1 MQGAQIIVLATP
13 VFLLL
18 IAIEWLVG
26 LARGRNT
33 YRLAD
38 ALNSIGLGIISQL
51 AGVFTRLATIGLYSL
66 AFEHFALWR
75 LPADAW
81 WVWLVAL
88 LGYDLAYYWLHRAG
102 HRIALFWAAHV
113 VHHQSEDY
121 NLAVALRQSV
131 TTTASS
137 FPFFAVLAVLGVP
150 TLPFAVLNSLTTLYQ
165 FWIHTELVPK
175 LGVLEKVLNTP
186 ALHRVHHAVNP
197 QYLDKNHGA
206 TFAVWDRLFGT
217 YAPEE
222 ERCVYGTTTP
232 LRSFNPLWAQL
243 EGFARLLRMS
253 RAAPSVGQAVAVWF
267 RSPAWK
273 PDWWHEPDAPALS
286 ERPVYEV
293 SIAPARR
300 RYVLAQL
307 SVLLAATFC
316 DVMWGAALGLPQ
328 QAVVAAVILLGLW
341 SMSALVESKA
351 FALELEAGRLV
362 ATVASGAWLLLG

>member
-1 MQGAQIIVLATP
+1 MN
-13 VFLLL
+13 L
-18 IAIEWLVG
+18 IAWSIPIFVAAIALELW
-26 LARGRNT
+26 LARRRHRDL
-33 YRLAD
+33 YRFSVAVAD
-38 ALNSIGLGIISQL
+38 MSCGVTQQLFGVLTTAGLML
-51 AGVFTRLATIGLYSL
+51 MYWGVYQARLIELDPGAATTWLFGMVGVDLSYY
-66 AFEHFALWR
+66 
-75 LPADAW
+75 
-81 WVWLVAL
+81 VW
-88 LGYDLAYYWLHRAG
+88 HRVS
-102 HRIALFWAAHV
+102 HESNVFWAAHA
-113 VHHQSEDY
+113 VHHHSEDY

-131 TTTASS
+131 TTWATSL
-137 FPFFAVLAVLGVP
+137 PFYLPVALLGVP
-150 TLPFAVLNSLTTLYQ
+150 TFHFSVILGLTTLYQ